1 VLPTVEVYG
10 QNELLAIVK
19 DEKAKG
25 ALLHRFLPDDSA
37 IRQQVADLDKKL
49 QRNRLAID
57 ELEGKIANIA
67 TRLENMPGLLDK
79 EKSFKKL
86 GLEAE
91 LEQVKVRE
99 TQRAYV
105 TSVDETIEA
114 LAAVVEEFNAAVD
127 DLELPEL
134 PADGPGTGLEPFSEI
149 INSAKVGISKAAKAA
164 QAIIEK
170 TQAAYTKAKGGFDH
184 NLASGEQA
192 FNVVVNKMP
201 ALKGKS
207 VAQLTEE
214 YKKVSGDIAKLKP
227 LGTQKTI
234 HETKLLSLN
243 KDRANFLQQLAK
255 ARNVRW
261 TSLAKAVKGLNKRL
275 DGQLRVDFEPER
287 IRAPLKEFFLTLGL
301 DGVGEKRLAW
311 IDDAETLSI
320 PHLVDLIRQGSD
332 ALTLQFKKSGIPKQV
347 ADGLASLSS
356 KALRS
361 LEEIEL
367 PERMDLL
374 LNVTPD
380 GDTYREVD
388 KLSTGQQCTAILHL
402 LLLDNKDPLIIDQPE
417 DNLDNAFIADHIV
430 SELRLSKT
438 KRQFL
443 FATHNA
449 NIPVFGDA
457 EWIGVLHEEDG
468 RAKLKASGSIDATD
482 VKDLAANIL
491 EGGKEAF
498 TRRREKYGYP

>member
-1 VLPTVEVYG
+1 
-10 QNELLAIVK
+10 
-19 DEKAKG
+19 
-25 ALLHRFLPDDSA
+25 
-37 IRQQVADLDKKL
+37 
-49 QRNRLAID
+49 
-57 ELEGKIANIA
+57 
-67 TRLENMPGLLDK
+67 MPGLLDK

-86 GLEAE
+86 GLETE
-91 LEQVKVRE
+91 LEQVKLRE

-105 TSVDETIEA
+105 ASVDEAIAT
-114 LAAVVEEFNAAVD
+114 LAAVAEEFKDSVGD
-127 DLELPEL
+127 VELPEL
-134 PADGPGTGLEPFSEI
+134 PSDGQAGILQPFADA
-149 INSAKVGISKAAKAA
+149 INSAKSGISKAADAA
-164 QAIIEK
+164 QAIVEK
-170 TQAAYTKAKGGFDH
+170 AQTAYAKAKETFDYG
-184 NLASGEQA
+184 LASGEQA
-192 FNVVVNKMP
+192 FNVAVNKLP
-201 ALKGKS
+201 ALKGKT
-207 VAQLTEE
+207 VAQLTDE

-227 LGTQKTI
+227 LGTQKTT
-234 HETKLLSLN
+234 HETKLLSLTQ
-243 KDRANFLQQLAK
+243 DRADLLQQLAK
-255 ARNVRW
+255 ARNDRW
-261 TSLAKAVKGLNKRL
+261 TSLSKAVKGLNKRL

-287 IRAPLKEFFLTLGL
+287 IRAPLKDFILTRGL

-311 IDDAETLSI
+311 IDYAETLSI
-320 PHLVDLIRQGSD
+320 PNVVNLIRQGSD
-332 ALTLQFKKSGIPKQV
+332 ALTVHFKKAGIPKQV
-347 ADGLASLSS
+347 ADGLAGLSS
-356 KALRS
+356 KAVRS

-402 LLLDNKDPLIIDQPE
+402 LLLDNKDPLVIDQPE

-430 SELRLSKT
+430 NELRLSKT
-438 KRQFL
+438 RRQFL

-468 RAKLKASGSIDATD
+468 RAKLRASGSIDASD